1 VQHATIER
9 VLTDGIQAIDF
20 IRLLVLICCC
30 PAAKAVFRSTNAA
43 EMLQH
48 GLQQTRLRRGL
59 FSGLAH
65 RKFHCA
71 FKDSSGK

>member
-1 VQHATIER
+1 MPQLDMRWLMAFKP
-9 VLTDGIQAIDF
+9 LDLF
-20 IRLLVLICCC
+20 NLLVLTCCC

-48 GLQQTRLRRGL
+48 GLQQTRPLRG
-59 FSGLAH
+59 FGSGLAH
-65 RKFHCA
+65 CKFHCA